1 MPLSGLA
8 TSSTGTRSWVNT
20 LVLSLTRSP
29 ECRAPPRPTKGTLP
43 GGPPANRQGDYTPAR
58 RGQFGPRQGT
68 WAKLASC
75 WPELC
80 RARLG
85 AARPQARGAGT
96 PGDGKTKTR
105 RSRRDHRRRRHGGGP
120 GAPAGPATLEPSESL
135 ARVQGRRAGASPRAA
150 QLPSPPISL
159 VRPPQS
165 RLLGRPQGSSPGD
178 MLSSEA
184 TQPCPHTGC
193 GWRLLKAAGLRSP
206 TSVPLP
212 VLTTGPARRRANE
225 WPHLPGAWRAQR
237 DPPRTDGGGTGPS
250 LFFSAS
256 PQIQS
261 LRFNLVSGY
270 KGHIS
275 LQC

>member
-1 MPLSGLA
+1 MPSPTTTLLNSKLMVKVGWLRATTRGPWPVQNDRTQVGPRDPPRGLTARGLQHRGGPGTHSGWAAVPLSGLA
-8 TSSTGTRSWVNT
+8 ISSTGTRSWVNT
-20 LVLSLTRSP
+20 L
-29 ECRAPPRPTKGTLP
+29 
-43 GGPPANRQGDYTPAR
+43 
-58 RGQFGPRQGT
+58 
-68 WAKLASC
+68 
-75 WPELC
+75 
-80 RARLG
+80 
-85 AARPQARGAGT
+85 
-96 PGDGKTKTR
+96 GDGKTKTR
-105 RSRRDHRRRRHGGGP
+105 RSRREHRRHRHGSGP
-120 GAPAGPATLEPSESL
+120 RVPAGPATLEPSESL
-135 ARVQGRRAGASPRAA
+135 ARGQGRRAAASSRAPE
-150 QLPSPPISL
+150 LPSPPISL

-165 RLLGRPQGSSPGD
+165 CLLGRSQGSSPGD

-212 VLTTGPARRRANE
+212 VLTTGPARCRANE
-225 WPHLPGAWRAQR
+225 WPHLPGAWRAER
-237 DPPRTDGGGTGPS
+237 DPPRTDGGTGPS